1 MFNCDMCGLC
11 CRNLDKSELYSDL
24 HNGNGIC
31 KYLRGDLC
39 SIYDNRPL
47 LCRVD
52 ECYELFYKKSMT
64 RDEYY
69 KLNYKFCLELK
80 KTGGR

>member
-1 MFNCDMCGLC
+1 MFKCDKCGIC
-11 CRNLDKSELYSDL
+11 CRNLDKSNLYANL
-24 HNGNGIC
+24 HNGDGIC

-52 ECYELFYKKSMT
+52 ECYDLFYKGSMNK
-64 RDEYY
+64 DEYY
-69 KLNYKFCLELK
+69 KKNYKFFLELK
-80 KTGGR
+80 EKGGK